1 MKILLTGSNGQL
13 GQEIFKLKPKD
24 IEVINPNSSEF
35 NLTNLNSCKKQ
46 IFDLKP
52 TWMINCA
59 AYTDVEK
66 AEKENKLSKQINS
79 YAPKEFS
86 KVINKIG
93 SNLLHISS
101 DYVFDG
107 KQSTPYKENQ
117 ETNPLSYYGYT
128 KALGEKLIAKNI
140 NNIERASILRTSG
153 LIGPV
158 GKNFVIT
165 MLKLHAEKKTI
176 SVVADQ
182 ICAPTRSKDLA
193 KAVWQIIKYKKSKKL
208 PFIMHWSDAGIASWF
223 DIANEIG
230 NLGLQLGILK
240 RKAIVKP
247 LKSEEYISLAKRPKF
262 SLLDIKQTSDLLE
275 MKPLDWRENLEYI
288 LRDYKRL
295 NY

>member
-24 IEVINPNSSEF
+24 IEVINPNSTEF
-35 NLTNLNSCKKQ
+35 NLTNLNSCKEQ

-52 TWMINCA
+52 NWIINCA
-59 AYTDVEK
+59 AYTNVEK

-86 KVINKIG
+86 KVINQIG

-107 KQSTPYKENQ
+107 KQNTPYKENQ

-158 GKNFVIT
+158 GRNFVIT
-165 MLKLHAEKKTI
+165 MLKHHAEKKTI

-230 NLGLQLGILK
+230 NLGLKLGILK

-247 LKSEEYISLAKRPKF
+247 ITTEEYISLAKRPKF

>member
-1 MKILLTGSNGQL
+1 MRILLTGSNGQL
-13 GQEIFKLKPKD
+13 GREILKLKPKD

-35 NLTNLNSCKKQ
+35 NLRNLNNCKKQ

-52 TWMINCA
+52 NWIINCA

-86 KVINKIG
+86 KAINKIG
-93 SNLLHISS
+93 SNLLHIST

-107 KQSTPYKENQ
+107 TQSKPYKENQ

-140 NNIERASILRTSG
+140 NNLESASILRTSG
-153 LIGPV
+153 LIGPE
-158 GKNFVIT
+158 GKNFLIT

-176 SVVADQ
+176 NVVSDQ

-230 NLGLQLGILK
+230 NLGLKLGILK
-240 RKAIVKP
+240 RKATVKP

-262 SLLDIKQTSDLLE
+262 SILDIKQTSDLLE
-275 MKPLDWRENLEYI
+275 MEPLDWKENLEYI
-288 LRDYKRL
+288 LQDYKRI